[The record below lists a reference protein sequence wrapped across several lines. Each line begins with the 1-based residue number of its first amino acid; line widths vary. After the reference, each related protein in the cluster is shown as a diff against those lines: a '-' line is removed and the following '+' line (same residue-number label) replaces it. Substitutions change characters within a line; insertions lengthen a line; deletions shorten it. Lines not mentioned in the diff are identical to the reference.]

1 MKDEEIKKGTGYL
14 EELTR
19 VQEKTLQSVS
29 EQITDLLPA
38 IEERQFQ
45 SQSMEQSM

>member
-1 MKDEEIKKGTGYL
+1 MKDKEIKKGTGYL

-29 EQITDLLPA
+29 EQITDLQLD
-38 IEERQFQ
+38 IEERQIL